1 MTTTAAVQLDLTPA
15 PAAAS
20 RRSMIWSQ
28 SRFELRLML
37 RNGEQVL
44 LTLIIPLFLLIGL
57 TSVGWV
63 DLGAG
68 ARIDIVTPGIFALA
82 IMSTAFTAQ
91 AISVGFDRRYGVLK
105 LLGSTP
111 LSRTGLVAAKTLAV
125 LAVEVIQI
133 TLISA
138 VAFALGWNPQGNP
151 VAAVLLLIAGTA
163 AFSALGL
170 ALAGV
175 LRAEATLAV
184 ANGIYL
190 ILLLAGGTIIPQE
203 KLPGWLGRAT
213 ELLPSGALGNGLRDV
228 LLSGSTMPIGPLLVL
243 IAWFLFGLLVAARTF
258 RWE

>member
-1 MTTTAAVQLDLTPA
+1 MTTATNAQLDLSPA

-20 RRSMIWSQ
+20 RPSMIWAQSQ
-28 SRFELRLML
+28 FELRLML
-37 RNGEQVL
+37 RNGEQIL
-44 LTLIIPLFLLIGL
+44 LTLIIPLFLLVGL

-63 DLGAG
+63 ELGSG

-111 LSRTGLVAAKTLAV
+111 LSRTGLVASKTLAV

-133 TLISA
+133 ALISS
-138 VAFALGWNPQGNP
+138 VAFVLGWDPQGNP
-151 VAAVLLLIAGTA
+151 AAAVLLMIFGTA

-170 ALAGV
+170 ALAGL

-203 KLPGWLGRAT
+203 KLPGWLASAT

-228 LLSGSTMPIGPLLVL
+228 LLNGSTMPVGPLLVL
-243 IAWFLFGLLVAARTF
+243 AAWFLFGLIVAARTF